1 MLGLNAG
8 GQGGIRTHGELAPTA
23 VFKTAALNHSATCPP
38 TSPYGA
44 GKTRLARRRKSCK
57 LVRQHMMQLGEA
69 MRPQDIAEV
78 VNLINLYPVAVDT
91 QTWALFDQVFTED
104 ASTDFGGGAV
114 FAGLESIKTVFEAIH
129 APFDAT
135 QHVTTNH
142 QVSVAGDSATCLSY
156 VHARFIRMAVAGG
169 TMFESTGWYDDALV
183 RTPAGW
189 RIRKRNCRTIWS
201 GGNPAVLQTTPD
213 VHVEEVLKSLRNEA
227 RAGRLG
233 HVAGLTGQI
242 G

>member
-1 MLGLNAG
+1 VEEKLQACPAA
-8 GQGGIRTHGELAPTA
+8 HEELE
-23 VFKTAALNHSATCPP
+23 
-38 TSPYGA
+38 
-44 GKTRLARRRKSCK
+44 
-57 LVRQHMMQLGEA
+57 EA
-69 MRPQDIAEV
+69 MSAQDIAEV

-91 QTWALFDQVFTED
+91 QTWALFDRVFTED
-104 ASTDFGGGAV
+104 ASTDFGGGAM
-114 FAGLESIKTVFEAIH
+114 FSGLASIKTVFEAIH

-142 QVSVAGDSATCLSY
+142 QVSVTGDSATCLSY

-169 TMFESTGWYDDALV
+169 TMFESTGWYDDALI

-189 RIRKRNCRTIWS
+189 RIGTRNCRTVWS

-213 VHVEEVLKSLRNEA
+213 VHVETALNSLRSEA

-233 HVAGLTGQI
+233 HVAGLSGQS